1 MVGCSSAS
9 LDVAATPISDI
20 VATIEVVRT
29 MQRTLADLAEVV
41 ERLGDRVV
49 ALERRLDRF
58 EEDRGGD

>member
-1 MVGCSSAS
+1 
-9 LDVAATPISDI
+9 VAATPISDI